1 MGGGIIFDASHEI
14 DYVRWLGGEAAS
26 VYCIADHLSRLEMD
40 TEDTAAITLR
50 MTNNV
55 LAEIHLDCVQR
66 GYTRQCKVI
75 GTDGTLIWK
84 FKEGVTQVLTDKSSH
99 VYAIAPDANDMYI
112 AEMQHFLACVRGKE
126 TPRVTGVDGKR
137 VLEIALAAKHSA
149 QTRCEVAV

>member
-1 MGGGIIFDASHEI
+1 
-14 DYVRWLGGEAAS
+14 
-26 VYCIADHLSRLEMD
+26 
-40 TEDTAAITLR
+40 
-50 MTNNV
+50 
-55 LAEIHLDCVQR
+55 
-66 GYTRQCKVI
+66 
-75 GTDGTLIWK
+75 
-84 FKEGVTQVLTDKSSH
+84 VTQVLTDKSSH